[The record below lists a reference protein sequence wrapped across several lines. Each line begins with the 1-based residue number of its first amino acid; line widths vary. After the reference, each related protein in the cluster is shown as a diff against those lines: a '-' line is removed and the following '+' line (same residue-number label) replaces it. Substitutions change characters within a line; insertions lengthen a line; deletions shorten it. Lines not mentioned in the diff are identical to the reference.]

1 MTENSSNPTDDVVY
15 PEQINS
21 EFLLALFQNAYL
33 NVSRDDDGDI
43 FIKENFTTWIFPQGN
58 GEQLRF
64 MAQFKANLDLPRI
77 AKLEYANLVNDR
89 MKLLRAYVDADDD
102 IGFDYHVLVEGGIT
116 KRNIVFGL
124 RTFINYIQVALQ
136 RDTENVIN

>member
-1 MTENSSNPTDDVVY
+1 MTENSSNPPDEIVY
-15 PEQINS
+15 PEQIHT

-58 GEQLRF
+58 GEQIRF

-77 AKLEYANLVNDR
+77 PKLEYANMINDR

-102 IGFDYHVLVEGGIT
+102 IGFDYHLLVEGGIT
-116 KRNIVFGL
+116 KRNIVFAL
-124 RTFINYIQVALQ
+124 RTFINYVQVALQ
-136 RDTENVIN
+136 RDTEDVIN